1 MYLVINLGGRLSNRS
16 NHGGLAGAKVEG
28 AGVKMCHL
36 ADAHDAQR
44 HDGVDHQSA
53 RCRYALVKDAGVTAG
68 SGARCR
74 GP

>member
-1 MYLVINLGGRLSNRS
+1 MYLMINLGGRLSNRS

-36 ADAHDAQR
+36 ADAQR

-53 RCRYALVKDAGVTAG
+53 RRRYALVKDAGVAAG
-68 SGARCR
+68 TGARCR